1 MFCSRYSVLGVWIYT
16 VIFYTDF
23 VPIKEYCPL
32 LAKDNMATIY
42 MRMLKFWSA
51 CPYKIRIENRWR
63 MYNMVFFLWNE
74 SKTYEVA
81 ESKLEIN
88 WEIIPD
94 LIIVLKN
101 FNRTLRIYGE
111 MRTSILEYRDDN
123 KRRELSKYIEK
134 YIKNGA
140 FLREKERIEKNSW
153 EKIMMLRK
161 IENITG

>member
-1 MFCSRYSVLGVWIYT
+1 M
-16 VIFYTDF
+16 
-23 VPIKEYCPL
+23 
-32 LAKDNMATIY
+32 
-42 MRMLKFWSA
+42 
-51 CPYKIRIENRWR
+51 YK
-63 MYNMVFFLWNE
+63 MVFFLWNE

-123 KRRELSKYIEK
+123 KWREMEKYIEK

-153 EKIMMLRK
+153 EKIKMW
-161 IENITG
+161 